1 MQQDGQINHVV
12 VSVGGWR
19 TDGPLST
26 VSTETYQKV
35 VSEFTLPHFNC
46 YKTFVKI
53 LSQQPKSTYTMI
65 TGTATH
71 FCKIFF
77 LLELLIEIV

>member
-1 MQQDGQINHVV
+1 MINSVINQDQILQQEGHINHVV

-26 VSTETYQKV
+26 VPLDVYQKTV
-35 VSEFTLPHFNC
+35 AEFTLPHFNC
-46 YKTFVKI
+46 YKSFVKI

-65 TGTATH
+65 TGTNH
-71 FCKIFF
+71 G
-77 LLELLIEIV
+77 